1 MKQPAALKK
10 GSTIKKHTAG
20 DLMSQ
25 LGMTPV
31 TNDNKEFSN
40 ADKPMDFYVMPEGF
54 QDAIKLPGYP
64 IGYISI
70 ITGWSN
76 TGKSTNINCLIA
88 SAMSKGDF
96 PVIYDTENSFDFSYA
111 ISCGMKATPVYGMV
125 EKVNE
130 ETGEIYEEE
139 GITDYEGDFLYFN
152 TSKLLKLYGKI
163 NHKDGSQLKATRDV
177 AVLEDIAY
185 SMTDI
190 IRRVKTGEFNR
201 NILFIWDSIG
211 SIGSYR
217 SYESKVGNNMFDA
230 GALST
235 AFNTIINQSI
245 PTSRKLDSENTIT
258 MVCVNKIWDDSA
270 STGGMGAGSFALK
283 GGKSMTYAA
292 RLIIH
297 LGGVIKAATKKLT
310 AVAKGQQYSYGTLTK
325 MKVTK
330 NHLPTPY
337 NVTYE
342 GELACVHNGMCAVD
356 KLDEYKKTHIKAI
369 LEKLEESTK
378 GKFGAFDASEVSF
391 EEVEVND

>member
-1 MKQPAALKK
+1 MKQALKK
-10 GSTIKKHTAG
+10 GSTVKRNDASN
-20 DLMSQ
+20 LMEQ
-25 LGMTPV
+25 LGMKPV
-31 TNDNKEFSN
+31 TKDSKEFSN
-40 ADKPMDFYVMPEGF
+40 ADKPIDFYTMPEGF
-54 QDAIKLPGYP
+54 QDALQIPGYP
-64 IGYISI
+64 IGYLSI

-88 SAMSKGDF
+88 SAMNKGDL
-96 PVIYDTENSFDFSYA
+96 PVIYDTENSFDFTYA
-111 ISCGMKATPVYGMV
+111 IACGMRATPVYGMIEV
-125 EKVNE
+125 VDE
-130 ETGEIYEEE
+130 ETGEVREEE
-139 GITDYEGDFLYFN
+139 GIIDYEGDFIYFN
-152 TSKLLKLYGKI
+152 TSKLLKMYGKI
-163 NHKDGSQLKATRDV
+163 NHKDGSQLKTCRDV
-177 AVLEDIAY
+177 AVLEDIAV

-190 IRRVKTGEFNR
+190 IRKVKSGEFNR

-211 SIGSYR
+211 SIISYK

-230 GALST
+230 GALSQ

-270 STGGMGAGSFALK
+270 TNGPGASSFALK

-310 AVAKGQQYSYGTLTK
+310 AVAKGQQYNYGTLTK

-330 NHLPTPY
+330 NHLPTPFNY
-337 NVTYE
+337 TYE
-342 GELACVHNGMCAVD
+342 GEVACVHNGMCAVD
-356 KLDEYKKTHIKAI
+356 KLDEYKKTYTKDI
-369 LEKLEESTK
+369 LTKLEELTK

-391 EEVEVND
+391 EETEGVDN